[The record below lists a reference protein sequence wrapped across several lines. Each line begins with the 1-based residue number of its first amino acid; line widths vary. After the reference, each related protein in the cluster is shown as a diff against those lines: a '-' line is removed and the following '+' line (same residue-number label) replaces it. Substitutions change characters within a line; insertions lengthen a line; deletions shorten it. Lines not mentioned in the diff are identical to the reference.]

1 METQQTFIKK
11 DYRERRRLEMKRR
24 MGVLHHRRAC
34 LERELNEIKVALVS
48 MDRQMQKDK
57 AYEHLSL

>member
-1 METQQTFIKK
+1 MENQATIIKNY
-11 DYRERRRLEMKRR
+11 YRERKRLEMKRR

-34 LERELNEIKVALVS
+34 LEQELNNIKVALIS

-57 AYEHLSL
+57 AYEQLSL

>member
-1 METQQTFIKK
+1 METQQAFIKN

-34 LERELNEIKVALVS
+34 LERELNDIKVALVS

-57 AYEHLSL
+57 AYEQLSI